1 MGIVNGRLKPTPVKY
16 LSVMSG
22 IAPPALCIEHHMAML
37 VKALPD
43 TSQFLNASVTRA
55 QNRGRQR
62 LRSRRP
68 FSRHAKSLATSNL
81 NLMEEWQHDWEETTK
96 PTHAVRHPPWHYHP
110 TRS

>member
-55 QNRGRQR
+55 QKPWPPTPTLSSTLQP
-62 LRSRRP
+62 SC
-68 FSRHAKSLATSNL
+68 KIISNL
-81 NLMEEWQHDWEETTK
+81 QLK
-96 PTHAVRHPPWHYHP
+96 PIGGMAT
-110 TRS
+110 